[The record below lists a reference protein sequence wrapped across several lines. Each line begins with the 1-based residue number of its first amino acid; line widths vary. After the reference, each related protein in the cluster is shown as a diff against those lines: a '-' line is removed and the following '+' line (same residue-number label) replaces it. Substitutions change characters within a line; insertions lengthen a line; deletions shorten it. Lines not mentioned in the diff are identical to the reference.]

1 MAFYYWILKL
11 LFTAVTLGCGFKGGE
26 IVPAFFVGATFG
38 SFASEFF
45 GINYSFGA
53 GLGLI
58 ALFCGATNCPVAS
71 LLMSIELFGVEAIP
85 YFALICGIAYLV
97 SGDTGLYGEQ
107 KIMYSRKMPVFIN
120 RTLRNRKPEQPSE
133 DVQKK

>member
-1 MAFYYWILKL
+1 MEQRI
-11 LFTAVTLGCGFKGGE
+11 
-26 IVPAFFVGATFG
+26 
-38 SFASEFF
+38 
-45 GINYSFGA
+45 
-53 GLGLI
+53 
-58 ALFCGATNCPVAS
+58 
-71 LLMSIELFGVEAIP
+71 SIERLEQAV
-85 YFALICGIAYLV
+85 YFALICGISYLV